1 MHKYIIYRA
10 KNKSKPFEDK
20 SLDKNN
26 KGMWPLFYFLYFL
39 IWTNET
45 MKLKHTNICACFT
58 TFPKHPRFNFFSK
71 SIQPKTYKESKY
83 HLSWKSKL
91 HSITLLSATKL
102 TIRLKHKAFNIFQ
115 STNTNRWKI

>member
-1 MHKYIIYRA
+1 MCKYIIYRG

-45 MKLKHTNICACFT
+45 MKLKHTNICVCFT
-58 TFPKHPRFNFFSK
+58 TFPKHPRFNFFLI

-83 HLSWKSKL
+83 QVLWKSKL
-91 HSITLLSATKL
+91 HSITPLLATKL
-102 TIRLKHKAFNIFQ
+102 TIGLKHKAFNNFQ
-115 STNTNRWKI
+115 STNTNQWKI